1 MACQLSELCCEGY
14 LQTNIQPVIHTFIDA
29 GRRRDMP
36 ASETTDFLSPS
47 TNGSQK
53 ISIEGQVTP
62 GHI

>member
-1 MACQLSELCCEGY
+1 MACQLPELCCEGY
-14 LQTNIQPVIHTFIDA
+14 LQTNIQTVIHTFTDA
-29 GRRRDMP
+29 GRRCDMS
-36 ASETTDFLSPS
+36 ASETTDFIPLS